1 MKTTR
6 ITIFFICLMFF
17 QAKAAEGD
25 SIFARATW
33 IAVNPVPRSNEIDQI
48 KALKFHEGRLY
59 AGGRFD
65 EIGGVKARGVAS
77 FNGTSWETVGS
88 GIIHGSFISA
98 FATDSSGQLFAA
110 GSFDSMDN
118 AKCSNIA
125 QWNGEQWLSYGKDEI
140 PISVKTI
147 AFDENNH
154 CYVSGMAYRDYST
167 SRTWDMYL
175 NIYTIEND
183 NWKRL
188 ISNYLRECCSGVFC
202 DCPTENWS
210 IDVITSTAKYGL
222 IYGGNVSKLPN
233 SERFANVDAIILD
246 DSENVYISGE
256 AIYYYLGIT
265 DTAYRL
271 YKIIPRSPLPD
282 TTINITGLHAE
293 WPNYYAI
300 NTMVIDSKGN
310 LFMAG
315 SNTCK
320 GIEVWDGKHLY
331 CINGSLDRDV
341 YALALSPDEKILYVG
356 GGFDS
361 AGGLYSPMI
370 AAVDLYRPVKTYS
383 RITTPGGSSTN
394 IRIINSILAVN
405 NPTPGMR
412 LSLYDLSGKLLCESR
427 NGTSINLRRFPHQSL
442 ILRISESGRTTVRTV
457 FRW

>member
-1 MKTTR
+1 
-6 ITIFFICLMFF
+6 MFL
-17 QAKAAEGD
+17 QAKAAVGD

-65 EIGGVKARGVAS
+65 EIGGVRARGVAS
-77 FNGTSWETVGS
+77 FSGTSWEPVGS

-98 FATDSSGQLFAA
+98 FATDSSGRLFAG

-125 QWNGEQWLSYGKDEI
+125 QWDGEQWLSYGNGEI
-140 PISVKTI
+140 PITVKTI
-147 AFDENNH
+147 AFDENNR
-154 CYVSGMAYRDYST
+154 CYVSGMAYNDYST

-175 NIYTIEND
+175 NIYAIENG

-188 ISNYLRECCSGVFC
+188 ISNYLRECCSGAFC
-202 DCPTENWS
+202 GCPTENWS
-210 IDVITSTAKYGL
+210 IDVIIPTAKYGL
-222 IYGGNVSKLPN
+222 IYGGNVSQLPN
-233 SERFANVDAIILD
+233 DELFAEVDAIILD
-246 DSENVYISGE
+246 DSENVYIAGK

-265 DTAYRL
+265 DTAYSL
-271 YKIIPRSPLPD
+271 HKIISRSPLPD
-282 TTINITGLHAE
+282 TVINITGLHTDYI
-293 WPNYYAI
+293 NYYAI

-315 SNTCK
+315 RNTRK

-331 CINGSLDRDV
+331 CINGSLNRDV

-370 AAVDLYRPVKTYS
+370 AAVDLYRPVKTDS
-383 RITTPGGSSTN
+383 RISVPFNSSTD
-394 IRIINSILAVN
+394 IRIINSILTVN
-405 NPTPGMR
+405 NPSPEMR
-412 LSLYDLSGKLLCESR
+412 LSLYNLSGKLLCESR
-427 NGTSINLRRFPHQSL
+427 NGTSINLKRFSHQSL